1 MSLEAIIK
9 GWTGELKTKFI
20 SWLFLNKEYQVFDN
34 IIISTSRGSTQI
46 DHIAVSKYGA
56 FVIETKDKTGWI
68 FGGSN
73 QEQWTQVIFDKK
85 YKFQNPLR
93 QNYGHTKSLSEFL
106 KIDHSKIHS
115 LIIFW
120 GDCEFK
126 TPMPDNVLKGGIFNN
141 DFRSYIKSKDTAL
154 LSAEEVTRICSDLE
168 IARGNSGFIKGV
180 QHAMETQVKYNSDT
194 VCPKCSGT
202 LVART
207 SRNNLRPFLGCS
219 NFPRCR
225 YTRAI

>member
-1 MSLEAIIK
+1 MEGVAKLRQVYNPPIIK
-9 GWTGELKTKFI
+9 GWKGELKTKFI

-46 DHIAVSKYGA
+46 DHIAVSKYGV

-73 QEQWTQVIFDKK
+73 QEQWTQVIFDTK

-120 GDCEFK
+120 EIVNSRPQCLI
-126 TPMPDNVLKGGIFNN
+126 MCLKAAFLTMI
-141 DFRSYIKSKDTAL
+141 SEVISK
-154 LSAEEVTRICSDLE
+154 
-168 IARGNSGFIKGV
+168 
-180 QHAMETQVKYNSDT
+180 
-194 VCPKCSGT
+194 
-202 LVART
+202 ART
-207 SRNNLRPFLGCS
+207 QL
-219 NFPRCR
+219 
-225 YTRAI
+225 YYQQKK